1 MHQRVPDRRR
11 DFRAALGAAAGCQAA
26 YSEKSRPLLPESR
39 VRRERQRGHA
49 GFVPVEGSFRESWLA
64 GAGAGVG
71 SCENAALAEA
81 FLSILCTAGTAV
93 CGTGASDSQEPEG
106 P

>member
-1 MHQRVPDRRR
+1 MHQRVSDGRR

-39 VRRERQRGHA
+39 LRRERQRWHA
-49 GFVPVEGSFRESWLA
+49 GFVFVEGSFRESWLA
-64 GAGAGVG
+64 GTGAGVG
-71 SCENAALAEA
+71 SCENASLAEA
-81 FLSILCTAGTAV
+81 FLSVLRVAGAAV